1 MSSGTKFQFTPLR
14 EGRHDDGTH
23 VLRSYL
29 FQFTPLREGRRGQ
42 SLNCTPSVLFQF
54 TPLREG
60 RLANALTSLQVTEFQ
75 FTPLREGR
83 RQHSSEARPCARI
96 SIHAPPRGATS
107 RTRWLSAGTSYFNS
121 RPSARGDRDV
131 LHRDAWRCLFQFTPL
146 REGRPRCAGTAARP
160 TIFQFTPLREG
171 RRRVAGHRKVSNQ
184 ISIHAPPRG
193 ATIDSTAS
201 IEALAF
207 QFTPLREGR
216 RTAPAATGR
225 SSVFQFTPLREGR
238 QGEKLLDARYVRF
251 QFTPLREGRRAEKPQ
266 THRLPISIH
275 APPRGATY
283 GCGQGGCFRCI
294 SIHAP
299 PRGATRPP
307 SRRTAQ
313 SDYFNSRPSAR
324 GDARKG

>member
-1 MSSGTKFQFTPLR
+1 MKEQ
-14 EGRHDDGTH
+14 
-23 VLRSYL
+23 
-29 FQFTPLREGRRGQ
+29 
-42 SLNCTPSVLFQF
+42 FQF

-60 RLANALTSLQVTEFQ
+60 RLADRHRRALHPQAFQ

-83 RQHSSEARPCARI
+83 RPARSSFSRIASISIHAPPRGATGGSKCRKHGRQISIHAPPRGATHAAGAVGSPPAISIHAPPRGATRRRHACAQVLPI

-216 RTAPAATGR
+216 R
-225 SSVFQFTPLREGR
+225 
-238 QGEKLLDARYVRF
+238 
-251 QFTPLREGRRAEKPQ
+251 AEKPQ